1 MLNDIVNV
9 VDTTLPYMEW
19 FWRAMFYIGM
29 ILMTIVVS
37 YNLNKEPP
45 ASFVEVLVICMA
57 IYCFVVIFMGII
69 KIG

>member
-1 MLNDIVNV
+1 MN
-9 VDTTLPYMEW
+9 
-19 FWRAMFYIGM
+19 
-29 ILMTIVVS
+29 
-37 YNLNKEPP
+37 EPP